1 MTGSSNRLPA
11 LNALRAFEAS
21 ARYLN
26 FRLAAEELGVTQG
39 AVAQHV
45 RALEADLGIRLFE
58 RLPRSLALTVPG
70 RGYAAQLRRAFE
82 LMTEA
87 TAALRPEPERLTISV
102 TPTFAAKWLL
112 PRLPDFATV
121 HPEIELRIL
130 ATEGLS
136 NFQTDGVDIAVR
148 QGRPPFGSGLVADLL
163 FEQEV
168 VAVCSPSLP
177 DDGASGLAPEA
188 LDQQTFLND
197 AHDLWPEFAER
208 VLRRAVPAS
217 ARQVRF
223 SQTSLA
229 IDAAVA
235 GQGIAVASRF
245 LVDGDLR
252 AGRLVQAVPTTM
264 RGGLNAY
271 VVTLRK
277 PRHPVATAAVRNW
290 LLGHRREG
298 EKEPRSSESLNV

>member
-1 MTGSSNRLPA
+1 VTGSPNRLPP

-21 ARYLN
+21 ARHLN

-45 RALEADLGIRLFE
+45 RALEANFGIRLFE

-70 RGYAAQLRRAFE
+70 QGYAAQLRRAFE

-102 TPTFAAKWLL
+102 SPTFAAKWLL
-112 PRLPDFATV
+112 PRLPDFAKAY
-121 HPEIELRIL
+121 PEIELRIL

-148 QGRPPFGSGLVADLL
+148 QGRPPFGPGLVADLL
-163 FEQEV
+163 LEQEV
-168 VAVCSPSLP
+168 VAVCSPAVLSDALSRI
-177 DDGASGLAPEA
+177 ALEA
-188 LDQQTFLND
+188 FDRFTFLND

-208 VLRRAVPAS
+208 VMRRPIPTS

-229 IDAAVA
+229 IDAASA
-235 GQGIAVASRF
+235 GQGLAVASRF
-245 LVDGDLR
+245 LVEEDIR
-252 AGRLVQAVPTTM
+252 AGRLVQVIPDTM
-264 RGGLNAY
+264 RAGLNAY

-277 PRHPVATAAVRNW
+277 PRHPAPTAMVRKW
-290 LLGHRREG
+290 LLKHRSDEG
-298 EKEPRSSESLNV
+298 ETEPLTDDLKH

>member
-1 MTGSSNRLPA
+1 MTGFPNRLPP

-21 ARYLN
+21 ARHLN
-26 FRLAAEELGVTQG
+26 FRIAAEELGVTQG

-45 RALEADLGIRLFE
+45 RALEANLGIRLFE

-82 LMTEA
+82 LLTEA

-102 TPTFAAKWLL
+102 TPTFASKWLL
-112 PRLPDFATV
+112 PRLPDFARV
-121 HPEIELRIL
+121 HPKIELRIL

-148 QGRPPFGSGLVADLL
+148 QGRPPFGPNVVADLL
-163 FEQEV
+163 FEQDV
-168 VAVCSPSLP
+168 VAVCSPTLLGNGRAGLSL
-177 DDGASGLAPEA
+177 GE
-188 LDQQTFLND
+188 LDRFTFLND

-217 ARQVRF
+217 VRQVRF

-229 IDAAVA
+229 IDAAAA
-235 GQGIAVASRF
+235 GQGVAVASRF
-245 LVDGDLR
+245 LVEEDLR
-252 AGRLVQAVPTTM
+252 AGRLVKAFPLTM

-277 PRHPVATAAVRNW
+277 PRHPIPTAVVREW
-290 LLGHRREG
+290 LLGHRGNE
-298 EKEPRSSESLNV
+298 EERSLADDVRT

>member
-1 MTGSSNRLPA
+1 MARSTNRLPP

-21 ARYLN
+21 ARHLN
-26 FRLAAEELGVTQG
+26 FRVAAEELGVTQG

-70 RGYAAQLRRAFE
+70 RGYATQLRRAFE

-87 TAALRPEPERLTISV
+87 TVALRPEPERLTISV
-102 TPTFAAKWLL
+102 TPTFASKWLL
-112 PRLPDFATV
+112 PRLPEIAKT

-148 QGRPPFGSGLVADLL
+148 QGRPPFGPGLVADLL

-168 VAVCSPSLP
+168 VAVCSPAVLGDWVSP
-177 DDGASGLAPEA
+177 LALEE
-188 LDQQTFLND
+188 LGHFTFLND

-208 VLRRAVPAS
+208 VLRHAVPAS

-229 IDAAVA
+229 IDAAAA
-235 GQGIAVASRF
+235 GQGLAVASRF
-245 LVDGDLR
+245 LVEGDLR
-252 AGRLVQAVPTTM
+252 AGRLVQAIPGAM

-277 PRHPVATAAVRNW
+277 PRYPGPTAVVREW
-290 LLGHRREG
+290 LLRHRSDDERA
-298 EKEPRSSESLNV
+298 RSSANGHVT

>member
-1 MTGSSNRLPA
+1 M
-11 LNALRAFEAS
+11 NALRAFEAS
-21 ARYLN
+21 ARHLN
-26 FRLAAEELGVTQG
+26 FRIAAEELGVTQG

-58 RLPRSLALTVPG
+58 RLPRSLALTAPG
-70 RGYAAQLRRAFE
+70 RGYATQLRRAFE

-102 TPTFAAKWLL
+102 TPTFASKWLL
-112 PRLPDFATV
+112 PRLPDIAET

-136 NFQTDGVDIAVR
+136 NFQTDGVDVAVR
-148 QGRPPFGSGLVADLL
+148 QGRPPFGHGLVADLL

-168 VAVCSPSLP
+168 VAVCSPSVL
-177 DDGASGLAPEA
+177 GAGVRSLAPGEF
-188 LDQQTFLND
+188 DRVTFLND

-208 VLRRAVPAS
+208 VLGRNVPPT

-229 IDAAVA
+229 IDAAAA
-235 GQGIAVASRF
+235 GQGVAVASRF
-245 LVDGDLR
+245 LVEGDLQ
-252 AGRLVQAVPTTM
+252 AGRLVKAFPTVM
-264 RGGLNAY
+264 HGGLNAY

-277 PRHPVATAAVRNW
+277 PRHPIPTAVVREW
-290 LLGHRREG
+290 LLGHRG
-298 EKEPRSSESLNV
+298 N

>member
-1 MTGSSNRLPA
+1 MTGLRNRLPA

-21 ARYLN
+21 ARHLN

-70 RGYAAQLRRAFE
+70 RSYAAQLRRAFE

-148 QGRPPFGSGLVADLL
+148 QGYLPFGSSLVADLL

-177 DDGASGLAPEA
+177 DYGGSELAPEA
-188 LDQQTFLND
+188 LDHQTFLYD

-208 VLRRAVPAS
+208 VLLRAVPAS

-235 GQGIAVASRF
+235 GQGVAVASRF
-245 LVDGDLR
+245 LVDGDLQ
-252 AGRLVQAVPTTM
+252 AGRLVKAFPASM

-277 PRHPVATAAVRNW
+277 PRYPVATAAVQNW
-290 LLGHRREG
+290 LLGHRLEG
-298 EKEPRSSESLNV
+298 EKESMSSGSSDI